1 MLAYE
6 QIKANIETLKRR
18 VSDVVAKC
26 GRSDEIAIV
35 AATKTQ
41 PKELIDFIE
50 QNKLLSDVGENRVQE
65 LLDKYDDYHKDGCE
79 INFIGHLL
87 LFHIFYLIYL
97 IYLILR
103 FLEFFHCYMA
113 YCLLIFLSL
122 LLRFHFLIFSPFVLE
137 LDVVINLLL

>member
-6 QIKANIETLKRR
+6 QIKANIETLKQR

-50 QNKLLSDVGENRVQE
+50 QKQAA
-65 LLDKYDDYHKDGCE
+65 
-79 INFIGHLL
+79 
-87 LFHIFYLIYL
+87 
-97 IYLILR
+97 LR
-103 FLEFFHCYMA
+103 RGREQSAGAF
-113 YCLLIFLSL
+113 
-122 LLRFHFLIFSPFVLE
+122 
-137 LDVVINLLL
+137 

>member
-65 LLDKYDDYHKDGCE
+65 LLTK
-79 INFIGHLL
+79 
-87 LFHIFYLIYL
+87 YLI
-97 IYLILR
+97 
-103 FLEFFHCYMA
+103 
-113 YCLLIFLSL
+113 
-122 LLRFHFLIFSPFVLE
+122 
-137 LDVVINLLL
+137 